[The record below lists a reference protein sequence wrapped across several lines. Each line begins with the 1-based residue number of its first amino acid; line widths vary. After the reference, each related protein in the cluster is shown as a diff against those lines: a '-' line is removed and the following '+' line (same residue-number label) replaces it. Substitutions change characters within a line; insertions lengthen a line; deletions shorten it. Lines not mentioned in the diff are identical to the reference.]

1 MVRILLYKLASMV
14 GVLLAVTL
22 GTFLLMQM
30 SSVDPVS
37 ARFYLQGMTPDPT
50 IVEQIRQELG
60 LNDPWYIQY
69 GRWLWQMLHGDFGQ
83 SIFLNVPVV
92 DLLQSALPRTL
103 SLVAVSI
110 GLGSILSIGLGGL
123 AAHYKDTWVDYVVRI
138 VSFLALAVPAFWVG
152 LLLLYALAV
161 KIPVFSVTNTKGL
174 SAYVLPSITLAIW
187 FCGLYIRRVRNA
199 VVQAYASLPV
209 IGAKTMGIRTA
220 YIYRD
225 YIIPQVRLVL
235 LSMLGIT
242 TGAMLGGSAVIETVF
257 SVKGMGQLM
266 VHGIISRDYIVIQSY
281 IVWISLVYVVV
292 NTSVDIWMYL
302 LHPERRYGG
311 RP

>member
-152 LLLLYALAV
+152 L
-161 KIPVFSVTNTKGL
+161 
-174 SAYVLPSITLAIW
+174 PSITLAIW

>member
-1 MVRILLYKLASMV
+1 MVRVLLYKLASMV
-14 GVLLAVTL
+14 GVLFAVTV

-30 SSVDPVS
+30 SSVDPVE
-37 ARFYLQGMTPDPT
+37 ARFYLQGATPDPN

-60 LNDPWYIQY
+60 LNDPWYVQY

-83 SIFLNVPVV
+83 SIFLNVPVA

-110 GLGSILSIGLGGL
+110 GLGSVVSVVLGGL
-123 AAHYKDTWVDYVVRI
+123 AAHYKDTWIDYGVRM

-152 LLLLYALAV
+152 LLLLYLLAV
-161 KIPVFSVTNTKGL
+161 KIPIFSVTNTKGL
-174 SAYVLPSITLAIW
+174 SAYILPSVTLATW
-187 FCGLYIRRVRNA
+187 FCGLYIRRIRNA
-199 VVQAYASLPV
+199 VVQAQESLPV
-209 IGAKTMGIRTA
+209 IGAKTLGICTV

-257 SVKGMGQLM
+257 AVKGMGQLI
-266 VHGIISRDYIVIQSY
+266 VNGILSRDYIVIQSY
-281 IVWISLVYVVV
+281 IVWISLVYVMV
-292 NTSVDIWMYL
+292 NTAVDILMYM

-311 RP
+311 TR

>member
-1 MVRILLYKLASMV
+1 MWKTILRR
-14 GVLLAVTL
+14 VLLMIPQLFVL
-22 GTFLLMQM
+22 SLLIFILAKLMPGDAL
-30 SSVDPVS
+30 S
-37 ARFYLQGMTPDPT
+37 GMIDPT
-50 IVEQIRQELG
+50 VDAETIEKIRLQLG
-60 LNDPWYIQY
+60 YYDPWYIQY

-138 VSFLALAVPAFWVG
+138 ISFLALAVPAFWVG

-161 KIPVFSVTNTKGL
+161 KIPIFSVTNTKGL

-199 VVQAYASLPV
+199 VVQACASLPV

>member
-1 MVRILLYKLASMV
+1 
-14 GVLLAVTL
+14 
-22 GTFLLMQM
+22 
-30 SSVDPVS
+30 
-37 ARFYLQGMTPDPT
+37 
-50 IVEQIRQELG
+50 
-60 LNDPWYIQY
+60 
-69 GRWLWQMLHGDFGQ
+69 
-83 SIFLNVPVV
+83 
-92 DLLQSALPRTL
+92 
-103 SLVAVSI
+103 
-110 GLGSILSIGLGGL
+110 
-123 AAHYKDTWVDYVVRI
+123 
-138 VSFLALAVPAFWVG
+138 
-152 LLLLYALAV
+152 
-161 KIPVFSVTNTKGL
+161 
-174 SAYVLPSITLAIW
+174 
-187 FCGLYIRRVRNA
+187 
-199 VVQAYASLPV
+199 
-209 IGAKTMGIRTA
+209 MGIRTA

-311 RP
+311 SP